1 MEDTTPVNSPVSAL
15 GTVDEAVTGLALLT
29 LTPSVRTSRRLSVRG
44 SVMQPKRLFSACEG
58 YAPVAGGREN
68 TALEDSVAADAV
80 PRSRLPP
87 PWTTDEIRALVSFLL
102 LYTE

>member
-44 SVMQPKRLFSACEG
+44 SVMKPKRLFSGGKG
-58 YAPVAGGREN
+58 YARAVQSQHLLFTFCRN
-68 TALEDSVAADAV
+68 T
-80 PRSRLPP
+80 
-87 PWTTDEIRALVSFLL
+87 IGLL
-102 LYTE
+102 A